1 MTQLPAC
8 SRFFTHVA
16 VTMALA
22 DPASDLLVRRLS
34 LLRDCVALARRRS
47 GVEIDT
53 AAVLPAEMHLLCR
66 LLPGEEPDPALRV
79 IRAGFARHAGQDG
92 PVWDSAFSIA
102 EVPAAALG
110 ARRRFLLAAPVR
122 AGLARAPGDWPYS
135 SLRRHGRP
143 QGDAGPAWGAR
154 VRTTDPVPSGRGPAT
169 AGNAT
174 RTASNCATGRC
185 RCRRCCR
192 GCA

>member
-1 MTQLPAC
+1 MRQLPAC
-8 SRFFTHVA
+8 SRFFTHFA

-66 LLPGEEPDPALRV
+66 LLPGEEPGPALRV

-110 ARRRFLLAAPVR
+110 ARRRFLLAAPG
-122 AGLARAPGDWPYS
+122 AGGA
-135 SLRRHGRP
+135 
-143 QGDAGPAWGAR
+143 GAR
-154 VRTTDPVPSGRGPAT
+154 TRRLALQFAASERAT
-169 AGNAT
+169 AG
-174 RTASNCATGRC
+174 RRRPGLGRA
-185 RCRRCCR
+185 RQNH
-192 GCA
+192 